1 MPHDHQD
8 CALDGGPCRRTV
20 LASGAL
26 GAVGA
31 LSVAALAGCG
41 GGGSASTG
49 GSGAG
54 ASAGQPITTAS
65 IPVGGG
71 KVFPDQQVVVTQ
83 PSAGTFKAF
92 SAVCTHAG
100 CVVADV
106 SRGIISCPCHGSAF
120 DAATG
125 AVRQGPATQPLPEKT
140 VTVSGGTLKVT

>member
-1 MPHDHQD
+1 MPHDHD
-8 CALDGGPCRRTV
+8 CALEAGPCRRTV

-31 LSVAALAGCG
+31 MGAVALAGCG
-41 GGGSASTG
+41 AGNAATQA
-49 GSGAG
+49 GSGASG
-54 ASAGQPITTAS
+54 AVSQAIAKAS

-83 PSAGTFKAF
+83 PTAGSFKAF

-100 CVVADV
+100 CVVAEV
-106 SRGIISCPCHGSAF
+106 SQGAIHCPCHGSAF

-140 VTVSGGTLKVT
+140 VTVSGDTLKVT

>member
-1 MPHDHQD
+1 MLHTDQD
-8 CALDGGPCRRTV
+8 CALEGGPCRRTV

-31 LSVAALAGCG
+31 VGAVALAGCG
-41 GGGSASTG
+41 ASNAASNGGNAAG
-49 GSGAG
+49 GA
-54 ASAGQPITTAS
+54 AGQPITKAS

-83 PSAGTFKAF
+83 PSAGSFMAF

-100 CVVADV
+100 CVVGDV
-106 SRGIISCPCHGSAF
+106 SNGTINCPCHGSAF
-120 DAATG
+120 DVATG

-140 VTVSGGTLKVT
+140 VTVTGNTLKVT

>member
-8 CALDGGPCRRTV
+8 CALEAGLCRRTV

-31 LSVAALAGCG
+31 VGAVALSGCG
-41 GGGSASTG
+41 AGNAATQAG
-49 GSGAG
+49 GSGSG
-54 ASAGQPITTAS
+54 AVSQAIAKAS

-83 PSAGTFKAF
+83 PSAGSFKAF

-106 SRGIISCPCHGSAF
+106 SAGTINCPCHGSAF

-140 VTVSGGTLKVT
+140 VTVSGDTLKVT

>member
-1 MPHDHQD
+1 MPHDHD
-8 CALDGGPCRRTV
+8 CAPEAGPCRRTV

-31 LSVAALAGCG
+31 VGAVALAGCG
-41 GGGSASTG
+41 AGNASTQAG
-49 GSGAG
+49 GAASGA
-54 ASAGQPITTAS
+54 ATQTIAKAS

-71 KVFPDQQVVVTQ
+71 TVFPDQQVVVTQ
-83 PSAGTFKAF
+83 PTAGTFKAF

-106 SRGIISCPCHGSAF
+106 SQGTINCPCHGSAF

-140 VTVSGGTLKVT
+140 VTVSGDTLKVT

>member
-8 CALDGGPCRRTV
+8 CALEAGPCRRTV

-31 LSVAALAGCG
+31 VGAVALAGCG
-41 GGGSASTG
+41 AGNAATQAGGAA
-49 GSGAG
+49 SGAVSQ
-54 ASAGQPITTAS
+54 AIAKAS

-83 PSAGTFKAF
+83 PSAGSFKAF

-100 CVVADV
+100 CVVAEV
-106 SRGIISCPCHGSAF
+106 SQGAIHCPCHGSAF

-140 VTVSGGTLKVT
+140 VTVSGDTLKVT